1 METKEKEVE
10 KTVTHTE
17 EEFNAMIA
25 RSYNDGLEDGK
36 AMGESIKK
44 DIKNKVLATLRQH
57 ASNLFFAKQDEL
69 AKEIRKLVDTF
80 NNL

>member
-1 METKEKEVE
+1 MATKKKEVE

-25 RSYNDGLEDGK
+25 RSYNNGLEDGK
-36 AMGESIKK
+36 ALSESAKAEMK
-44 DIKNKVLATLRQH
+44 QRVLNTLRQH